1 MQIYVSGSLAFDRI
15 MSFPGRFSDHIL
27 PDKIHILNVSFVGN
41 GLTERFGG
49 TAGNIAYSLALLGEK
64 PLILSSA
71 GKDFDHYAKRL
82 SDLGLS
88 LDGVLRVDGELTA
101 NCHITTD
108 KADNQ
113 ITCFNPGAMNSPC
126 GYSFNGVD
134 PANALAIVSPGNF
147 SDMVEL
153 PKLYKERGIP
163 YIFDPGQ
170 NVIALSGEDLAQCIE
185 GAYALITNDYELE
198 IVVQRTGISAEEIC
212 KHAENC
218 ITTLG
223 EKGSVVYEKD
233 GTVTEIAPA
242 SLEAVVDP
250 TGAGDAYRAGLLKG
264 LAMGLPLSAAAK
276 VGSACAKWSVE
287 KLGTQ
292 EHFFS
297 EDEFWRA
304 YEADFGPRPA

>member
-1 MQIYVSGSLAFDRI
+1 MQLYVSGSLAFDRI
-15 MSFPGRFSDHIL
+15 MSFPGRFADHIL

-64 PLILSSA
+64 PRVLASA
-71 GKDFDHYAKRL
+71 GTDFDHYAARMAA
-82 SDLGLS
+82 LGLP
-88 LDGVLRVDGELTA
+88 LDGVLRVGDELTA

-108 KADNQ
+108 MADNQ

-126 GYSFNGVD
+126 GYAFNGAD
-134 PANALAIVSPGNF
+134 PADSLAIVSPGNF
-147 SDMVEL
+147 QDMVEL
-153 PKLYKERGIP
+153 PKFYKERGIP

-170 NVIALSGEDLAQCIE
+170 NVIALSGEDLAQCID

-198 IVVQRTGISAEEIC
+198 IVVQRTGMSSDEIC
-212 KHAENC
+212 SHAKNC

-223 EKGSVVYEKD
+223 EKGSVVYE
-233 GTVTEIAPA
+233 GNGCVTEVPPA
-242 SLEAVVDP
+242 KLEAVVDP

-264 LAMGLPLSAAAK
+264 LAMGLPLAKAAF

-292 EHFFS
+292 EHHFTQ
-297 EDEFWRA
+297 EEFWKA
-304 YEADFGPRPA
+304 YEDSFGPLEA